1 MQTKPTG
8 SPVAGVIPE
17 PNRVHHDTTTA
28 DEHDDVTIDAA
39 PPRQRNP
46 LAKLLSRLRGDK
58 YMVGAYPPGK
68 ER

>member
-8 SPVAGVIPE
+8 SPVPGVIPE
-17 PNRVHHDTTTA
+17 PMRVHHDTA
-28 DEHDDVTIDAA
+28 GANEHDGVTIDPA
-39 PPRQRNP
+39 PPRKRNP